1 MTISTDIDLMRRF
14 LIMLIVFTGL
24 SNATAEV
31 APEHV
36 ESMLHQMV
44 RENVISATQAEKV
57 KFRMKSISPSQ
68 WTSVNKKTAEV
79 GSRTPASV
87 TPSGNTIEEV
97 NDIDL
102 DGAQFK
108 AIQSEIRKIVPEYSD
123 KD

>member
-1 MTISTDIDLMRRF
+1 MRSYFMT
-14 LIMLIVFTGL
+14 MLFFTGL

-57 KFRMKSISPSQ
+57 KVRVKSISPSQ

-108 AIQSEIRKIVPEYSD
+108 AIQSEIQKIVPEYRD